1 MFKFPF
7 QRIPGPIPPI
17 PGPVIDI
24 IVKGAKKLWDIVT
37 DSKSTEDISN
47 RDRLNKENIGDV
59 IDYNMLLNEFIR
71 EIENDVQIL
80 EEKIILEC
88 TEYYGEL
95 ISLFQGIEKDKS
107 INLKSNNV
115 KRLLE
120 RLKRDAKGSL
130 SKSIHRKI
138 SLDNGEL
145 KRILSLSAG
154 QVKKDRLQEFRQE
167 VIKEVLNDFI
177 FDIKVSLEDLSEDIT
192 NDIEGIISD
201 ISSNSERLVE
211 ELTALE
217 NSAEDEEK
225 AKKLIILAEEKV
237 LLSDAILDE
246 LRM

>member
-1 MFKFPF
+1 
-7 QRIPGPIPPI
+7 
-17 PGPVIDI
+17 
-24 IVKGAKKLWDIVT
+24 
-37 DSKSTEDISN
+37 
-47 RDRLNKENIGDV
+47 
-59 IDYNMLLNEFIR
+59 
-71 EIENDVQIL
+71 
-80 EEKIILEC
+80 
-88 TEYYGEL
+88 
-95 ISLFQGIEKDKS
+95 
-107 INLKSNNV
+107 LKSNNV